1 MAKIAAIKNV
11 LSPISEAKIIDAE
24 RRNPSS
30 VREII
35 FIRLKSNTR
44 VLFSLERISNCG
56 VTKVAHERRVHI
68 HHIARKSRALLS
80 KSRRSLSL
88 IKRSAFFSSS
98 RGSLNGSF
106 KNGSSSRK
114 AGKEEAEEKSLTR
127 VVFPAGRKRR
137 HF

>member
-30 VREII
+30 CERDHFHSVKVR
-35 FIRLKSNTR
+35 S
-44 VLFSLERISNCG
+44 FSLSRDSSNAVSQKWRIWQ
-56 VTKVAHERRVHI
+56 RRVHI
-68 HHIARKSRALLS
+68 HHIARKSRALVDTHAALS
-80 KSRRSLSL
+80 PAR
-88 IKRSAFFSSS
+88 KRSAFFSSS
-98 RGSLNGSF
+98 RGICGSL
-106 KNGSSSRK
+106 NGSSSRK
-114 AGKEEAEEKSLTR
+114 AGKEEAEEKSLS

>member
-56 VTKVAHERRVHI
+56 VTKVAHERRVHV

-80 KSRRSLSL
+80 KSS
-88 IKRSAFFSSS
+88 KRSAFFSSS
-98 RGSLNGSF
+98 RGSLNGSL
-106 KNGSSSRK
+106 NGSSSRK